1 MQALGFPRGRGLP
14 SAPAA
19 TERFREAS
27 AGTRDME
34 ASLSQEETRCWRQML
49 KKKLGVVRSSLNQ
62 GWQWTEVTGR
72 RDSAQEHVQQGEAP
86 KD

>member
-1 MQALGFPRGRGLP
+1 
-14 SAPAA
+14 
-19 TERFREAS
+19 
-27 AGTRDME
+27 ME